1 MAQNS
6 IICENC
12 GHEEHSK
19 NPFCSNCG
27 KLLDTA
33 GYTSKDIYQQYEQR
47 IMRMVENLKNHPHY
61 DIVWDETLDLYAA
74 KAEKFQSILRTGILD
89 IDKDPIDKRFED
101 FLESC
106 RHPEFQIAFVGT
118 IKTGKSTLI
127 NALLGHNYASTSVN
141 PETASLTKFRSSEK
155 DYINVT
161 FYSHDEWKKLYNSAK
176 DNENRFMIKYKELN
190 AEKEKNKWI
199 GHEIFHR
206 DLSNADVEKELYQW
220 SSAESP
226 QHFFVKEI
234 EVGISSLP
242 QDFPKQVVFVDT
254 PGLNDP
260 IAYRSDISKQYI
272 KKANAVF
279 VCVEARKLED
289 SERKTISSVFSFL
302 AHEKSKVFIVATH
315 WDALNYPEQD
325 WAKRRPDIAKSLTG
339 SGFYDS
345 SEMADANILHSAALI
360 HNLCRDYEKE
370 DKSNL
375 LPLTRFAPSVGINPF
390 SLTNT
395 DIRKLDEYSNIQ
407 HIHDIIRERLVKN
420 YSRLLYGDLKR
431 EYDEIL
437 RLLRRNVED
446 QQTEY
451 QEHIDAAGKD
461 LAEIIHKY
469 EQKKRDAEEI
479 QKSRDQLNGILD
491 SVRKMTENRIAEYQK
506 ALKKA
511 YEK

>member
-206 DLSNADVEKELYQW
+206 DLSNADVEKLTNLAFTTPSLDGLLAIAPNE
-220 SSAESP
+220 AT
-226 QHFFVKEI
+226 KERVEKI
-234 EVGISSLP
+234 YKDSM
-242 QDFPKQVVFVDT
+242 K
-254 PGLNDP
+254 P
-260 IAYRSDISKQYI
+260 IA
-272 KKANAVF
+272 
-279 VCVEARKLED
+279 
-289 SERKTISSVFSFL
+289 
-302 AHEKSKVFIVATH
+302 
-315 WDALNYPEQD
+315 
-325 WAKRRPDIAKSLTG
+325 
-339 SGFYDS
+339 
-345 SEMADANILHSAALI
+345 
-360 HNLCRDYEKE
+360 
-370 DKSNL
+370 
-375 LPLTRFAPSVGINPF
+375 
-390 SLTNT
+390 
-395 DIRKLDEYSNIQ
+395 
-407 HIHDIIRERLVKN
+407 
-420 YSRLLYGDLKR
+420 
-431 EYDEIL
+431 
-437 RLLRRNVED
+437 
-446 QQTEY
+446 
-451 QEHIDAAGKD
+451 
-461 LAEIIHKY
+461 
-469 EQKKRDAEEI
+469 
-479 QKSRDQLNGILD
+479 
-491 SVRKMTENRIAEYQK
+491 
-506 ALKKA
+506 
-511 YEK
+511 